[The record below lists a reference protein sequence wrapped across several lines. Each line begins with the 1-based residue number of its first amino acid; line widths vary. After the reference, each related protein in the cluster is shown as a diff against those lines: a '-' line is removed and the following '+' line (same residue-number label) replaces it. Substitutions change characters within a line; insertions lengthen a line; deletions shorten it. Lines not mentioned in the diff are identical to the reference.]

1 MIKTLKKLFIFEES
15 NNKLKNEINNIIE
28 EIHTSFYT
36 EVDNLLLE
44 AKNINSLNSDK
55 QELIDKCKRLKSLGF
70 YNSKEVIEGEKEIS
84 RLKLLDEQNKNKKDL
99 FNAIEYFS
107 MKYPMYKFITE
118 DSVKKICEKY
128 NLIYGKIENYIG
140 IVPTKNLEQIENFK
154 IKNEDKCFTESIE
167 SGWRTNKEIIS
178 YTKAQ
183 MLVKQTKDK
192 WGIHHNLLF
201 FEAPLEIVAPLK
213 DFNMKN
219 MEIKDYKISKIEIPD
234 PVVLKPVLFNNKKYY
249 LIVTAWGIEAVDEII
264 LNSNHN

>member
-1 MIKTLKKLFIFEES
+1 MKDQDNINEM
-15 NNKLKNEINNIIE
+15 NNEMNNIIE

-70 YNSKEVIEGEKEIS
+70 KNSKEVIEGEKEIS
-84 RLKLLDEQNKNKKDL
+84 RLKLLDEENKNKKDL

-128 NLIYGKIENYIG
+128 NLIYGEIENYIG
-140 IVPTKNLEQIENFK
+140 TVPTKNLEQIENFK
-154 IKNEDKCFTESIE
+154 IKNEDKCFIKLVES
-167 SGWRTNKEIIS
+167 SWRSVKEIIS
-178 YTKAQ
+178 YTKMQ
-183 MLVKQTKDK
+183 MLINQRVNK
-192 WGIHHNLLF
+192 WGVYDNSLS

-213 DFNMKN
+213 DFNIEN

-249 LIVTAWGIEAVDEII
+249 LIVTAWGIEAADE
-264 LNSNHN
+264 NVVNANHN